1 MRKIR
6 KLDFHALGS
15 DFTVRPCIFRE
26 GEKGASEIVPWG
38 GGGSL
43 QTVAG
48 RKLLPAPSKSLILRY
63 LKISTQGIVE
73 ICRRKGR

>member
-1 MRKIR
+1 MRKFD
-6 KLDFHALGS
+6 LHGS
-15 DFTVRPCIFRE
+15 NLTARSAYSG
-26 GEKGASEIVPWG
+26 GEKRGQSGNLFEG

-48 RKLLPAPSKSLILRY
+48 RKLLPAPSKPLILRY

-73 ICRRKGR
+73 IYSKKLR